1 MPYFSATLSTA
12 NSTTPGA
19 SPAANLNWIGGKPTS
34 IQLSFGGSSTV
45 TDDCVIQYSLD
56 DIQRVGGSSLAT
68 WLTLSSA
75 INGNST
81 TPFHLA
87 STTWFDT
94 GFLAQMVGPIAAVRL
109 NSTAITSSGGLG
121 TITLKVTQGEGF

>member
-1 MPYFSATLSTA
+1 MTYFSATLSTA
-12 NSTTPGA
+12 NSTVPGA

-45 TDDCVIQYSLD
+45 SDDCVIQYTLD
-56 DIQRVGGSSLAT
+56 DLQRVGGSSLAT
-68 WLTLSSA
+68 WLTMSSA
-75 INGNST
+75 INSNST
-81 TPFHLA
+81 TAYHLA

-94 GFLAQMVGPIAAVRL
+94 GFLVQMPGPIAAVRM

-121 TITLKVTQGEGF
+121 TITLKVVQGEAW